1 MLSSQRS
8 ISATTAIGEYPNCSL
23 KTLRKTS
30 RIELSLFA
38 AFESAFE
45 SILNKATSVGTL
57 VALLMASAK

>member
-1 MLSSQRS
+1 M
-8 ISATTAIGEYPNCSL
+8 GDYPNCSL

-30 RIELSLFA
+30 KIELSLFA

-57 VALLMASAK
+57 VA